1 MDISSKLGLYAKKQK
16 PKQESPRDIIG
27 EGPASTQLPFDELM
41 TPEGPVYRK
50 EYRVPIAD
58 LLPVE
63 TEDSISA
70 LLSHLKL
77 SQVEPEELLF
87 FDTETTSLSTG
98 TGNYAF
104 LCGIG
109 YLDGSDFIT
118 EQLFLKSYDLER
130 AMLTYMNDFFR
141 RSKMIVVYNGK
152 SFDIPLIKNRYRL
165 NRVYGFPVSIEV
177 CDLITPSR
185 RVFKSLFEDC
195 ALQTLERNV
204 LGVNR
209 VDDIPGWMMPD
220 IFFDYQKTG
229 ATGKLEGASLHN
241 RFDIE
246 HLYSLMTVLSRIF
259 DSLEGRRFDEIERA
273 PLGNLAPYLYKINAA
288 LFLDVVD
295 YLGPSLLE
303 NESVFQ
309 KYSITLKRADEWE
322 KAAEFWRKNGSLFS
336 LCELAKYCEHKKN
349 DPQQAIACCET
360 ALSLIE
366 KNLYAPGREA
376 LETRRKDYYA
386 EQFRKRKERLAR
398 KSENRADTCL

>member
-1 MDISSKLGLYAKKQK
+1 MDISSKLGLYAKKQSVH
-16 PKQESPRDIIG
+16 ESPPEVNTH
-27 EGPASTQLPFDELM
+27 EGTSQPLPFDELE
-41 TPEGPVYRK
+41 TPEGSVFRREYRK
-50 EYRVPIAD
+50 ALAE
-58 LLPVE
+58 LLPPDTGSE
-63 TEDSISA
+63 FEA
-70 LLSHLKL
+70 LLKHLKL
-77 SQVEPEELLF
+77 PGVDAEQLLF

-109 YLDGSDFIT
+109 YIDGSDFIT

-141 RSKMIVVYNGK
+141 RSKMIVVFNGK

-165 NRVYGFPVSIEV
+165 NRVYGFPVEIAV

-195 ALQTLERNV
+195 ALQTLERMV
-204 LGVNR
+204 LGVHR

-229 ATGKLEGASLHN
+229 ECAKLEGAALHN
-241 RFDIE
+241 RLDIE
-246 HLYSLMTVLSRIF
+246 HLFSLMTVLSKIF
-259 DSLEGRRFDEIERA
+259 DSLDARRFDEIDKA
-273 PLGNLAPYLYKINAA
+273 PLGNLAPYLYRINPS

-303 NESVFQ
+303 DESVFQ

-322 KAAEFWRKNGSLFS
+322 KAIAFWQKNRSLFS
-336 LCELAKYCEHKKN
+336 LAELAKYKEHKKAS
-349 DPQQAIACCET
+349 PLEALALCEEAIA
-360 ALSLIE
+360 LIE
-366 KNLYAPGREA
+366 KNLYAPHGEN
-376 LETRRKDYYA
+376 LDTRQQNHYS
-386 EQFRKRKERLAR
+386 EQFQKRIERLHK
-398 KSENRADTCL
+398 KSENRANPRF